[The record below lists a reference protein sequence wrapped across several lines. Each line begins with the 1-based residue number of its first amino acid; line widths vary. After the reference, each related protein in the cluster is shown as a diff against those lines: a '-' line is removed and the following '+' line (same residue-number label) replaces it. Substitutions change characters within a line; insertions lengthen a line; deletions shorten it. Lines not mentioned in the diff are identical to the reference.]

1 MLQLEAVLLL
11 QADSF
16 FFLFKQ
22 ILVTQLSPGL
32 LSSPKLKHL
41 EYYGLKTLPLLLKK
55 IKFLKYDL
63 IYLLSVLH
71 ISLNSSVADPCQSRM
86 LPEVELR
93 HPRKSESRCS
103 HLSRSNAF

>member
-1 MLQLEAVLLL
+1 MLQPEAVLLL

-41 EYYGLKTLPLLLKK
+41 EYYGLKTLSLLLKK
-55 IKFLKYDL
+55 NQIFE
-63 IYLLSVLH
+63 IWPNLSSQCVTH
-71 ISLNSSVADPCQSRM
+71 ILEQLSGRSLPV
-86 LPEVELR
+86 
-93 HPRKSESRCS
+93 S
-103 HLSRSNAF
+103 HAS

>member
-11 QADSF
+11 QADF

-41 EYYGLKTLPLLLKK
+41 EYYGLKTLSLLL
-55 IKFLKYDL
+55 
-63 IYLLSVLH
+63 
-71 ISLNSSVADPCQSRM
+71 
-86 LPEVELR
+86 
-93 HPRKSESRCS
+93 
-103 HLSRSNAF
+103 